1 MDFISKNKIGGLAA
15 LFLVVLLSQSQV
27 FNFLIDTV
35 LGRSLLLLFILLI
48 SYTNKILGTVV
59 VFIIIIIFSS
69 HSFGIEGFSDNT
81 TTTKRETE
89 TVTTVVSNPMDAS
102 GSTTSSLSQPSTS
115 SLSQPVA
122 SSLSQPV
129 ASSLAQPTASSLSQP
144 SASSLAQPTASSLAQ
159 PAATASSSAL
169 PSSITLSPVLPA
181 TEGFDIVSKER
192 YIQKGKQSNQIPVND
207 SIRNTTNVLPYET
220 GLLTAY

>member
-27 FNFLIDTV
+27 FNFLLETV
-35 LGRSLLLLFILLI
+35 LGRSLLLLFVLLI

-69 HSFGIEGFSDNT
+69 HSFGMEGFGDNK

-89 TVTTVVSNPMDAS
+89 TVTTVVSNSMDAS
-102 GSTTSSLSQPSTS
+102 GSATHSLAQPAAS
-115 SLSQPVA
+115 A
-122 SSLSQPV
+122 SSLSQPA
-129 ASSLAQPTASSLSQP
+129 ASASASASTPSLSK
-144 SASSLAQPTASSLAQ
+144 S
-159 PAATASSSAL
+159 
-169 PSSITLSPVLPA
+169 SSITLSPVLPA

-207 SIRNTTNVLPYET
+207 SIRNTHNVLPYET

>member
-27 FNFLIDTV
+27 FNFLIETV
-35 LGRSLLLLFILLI
+35 LGRSFLLLFILLI

-69 HSFGIEGFSDNT
+69 HSFGIEGFGDNK

-89 TVTTVVSNPMDAS
+89 TVTTVVSNSIDAS
-102 GSTTSSLSQPSTS
+102 GSAISSLSQPSTS
-115 SLSQPVA
+115 A
-122 SSLSQPV
+122 SSLSQPA
-129 ASSLAQPTASSLSQP
+129 ASALSQPAASALSQP
-144 SASSLAQPTASSLAQ
+144 STPSLSK
-159 PAATASSSAL
+159 

-207 SIRNTTNVLPYET
+207 SIRNTQNVLPYET

>member
-69 HSFGIEGFSDNT
+69 HSFVFEGFGDNK

-89 TVTTVVSNPMDAS
+89 TVTTVVSNMDAS
-102 GSTTSSLSQPSTS
+102 GSAISSLSQPSTTTT
-115 SLSQPVA
+115 
-122 SSLSQPV
+122 
-129 ASSLAQPTASSLSQP
+129 SLAQPSTT
-144 SASSLAQPTASSLAQ
+144 SLAQPSTTSLAQ
-159 PAATASSSAL
+159 PSTTSLAQ

-181 TEGFDIVSKER
+181 TEGFDIISKER

-207 SIRNTTNVLPYET
+207 SIRNTQNVLPYEAD
-220 GLLTAY
+220 LLTAY

>member
-27 FNFLIDTV
+27 FNFLIETV
-35 LGRSLLLLFILLI
+35 LGRSFLLLFILLI

-69 HSFGIEGFSDNT
+69 HSFGIEGFGDNK

-89 TVTTVVSNPMDAS
+89 TVTTVVSNSIDAS
-102 GSTTSSLSQPSTS
+102 GSAISSLSQPSTS
-115 SLSQPVA
+115 A
-122 SSLSQPV
+122 SSLSQPA
-129 ASSLAQPTASSLSQP
+129 ASALSQPAASALSQPAASALSQP
-144 SASSLAQPTASSLAQ
+144 STPSLSK
-159 PAATASSSAL
+159 

-207 SIRNTTNVLPYET
+207 SIRNTQNVLPYET